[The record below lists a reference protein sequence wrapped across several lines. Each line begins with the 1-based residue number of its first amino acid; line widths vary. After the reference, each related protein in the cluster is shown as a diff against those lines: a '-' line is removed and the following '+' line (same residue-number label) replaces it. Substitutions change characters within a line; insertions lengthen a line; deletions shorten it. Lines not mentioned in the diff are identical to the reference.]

1 MDAETALQESKVVDE
16 VVTTGM
22 KLKTALRKFGMQHYT
37 SKGSHRNGY
46 NRVIFRYPCSPYFTY
61 VGSTLPEG
69 TTLWWLSYIVNLQRY
84 IL

>member
-22 KLKTALRKFGMQHYT
+22 KLKTALRKFGIQHYT

-46 NRVIFRYPCSPYFTY
+46 NRIRRKIKKILDAKRAKKHVKKCKCNVLGFR
-61 VGSTLPEG
+61 V
-69 TTLWWLSYIVNLQRY
+69 R
-84 IL
+84 